1 MKALHSLHRGL
12 LRIEDAFLLLLV
24 AAIILLPVMQ
34 ILSRLLEWQGLLWA
48 DQAVRLGVLW
58 LALAG
63 AMIASR
69 QQQHIRIDLFQ
80 HFENTQWYLWIQRL
94 THLCTAIICG
104 VIAWFCIGLVKTD
117 YQYGDT
123 AFLDL
128 PLWICEIIIPIAFG
142 IIALRF
148 AAAVFI
154 VQRNVEPEPVS
165 QRHIPQRQVK

>member
-12 LRIEDAFLLLLV
+12 LKIEDAFLLLLV

-58 LALAG
+58 LSLTG

-80 HFENTQWYLWIQRL
+80 HFENTHWYLWIQRF
-94 THLCTAIICG
+94 THLCTAIICA

-128 PLWICEIIIPIAFG
+128 PLWICEIIIPIAFS

-148 AAAVFI
+148 AVAVFI
-154 VQRNVEPEPVS
+154 VQNKAEAGPGS
-165 QRHIPQRQVK
+165 QGQIK

>member
-58 LALAG
+58 LSLTG

-80 HFENTQWYLWIQRL
+80 PFENTQWYLWIQRF

-104 VIAWFCIGLVKTD
+104 VIAWFTIGLVITD
-117 YQYGDT
+117 YQYGDI

-128 PLWICEIIIPIAFG
+128 PLWVCEIIIPIAFT

-148 AAAVFI
+148 AVAVFI
-154 VQRNVEPEPVS
+154 VQHKTEDGLVS
-165 QRHIPQRQVK
+165 QGQIK